1 MINLQG
7 SSPTALLN
15 VKGKWSHIDL
25 SQFLIACHLLMGQ
38 MEWLIAGKTEIGWM
52 STVQRI

>member
-7 SSPTALLN
+7 SSPAALLN

-25 SQFLIACHLLMGQ
+25 SH
-38 MEWLIAGKTEIGWM
+38 E
-52 STVQRI
+52 RITPVPHSLPLADGPNGGVSCRLN

>member
-15 VKGKWSHIDL
+15 VKGKWSRIDL
-25 SQFLIACHLLMGQ
+25 SHERTAPVPHSLPLADGPNGEVTCRLN
-38 MEWLIAGKTEIGWM
+38 
-52 STVQRI
+52 